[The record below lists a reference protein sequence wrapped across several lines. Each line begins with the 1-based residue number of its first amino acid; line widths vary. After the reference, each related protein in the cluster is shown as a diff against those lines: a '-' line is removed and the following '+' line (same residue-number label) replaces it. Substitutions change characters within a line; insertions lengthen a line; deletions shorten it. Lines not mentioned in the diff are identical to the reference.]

1 MQQSQKRLELPP
13 TKQLNLGN
21 QKELILAQDELD
33 TLNVGNVT
41 KVVSESDFFGLL
53 GLRRTNY
60 PYNNYEDQIPLSE
73 NTKKQRGFYYV
84 KVSRHVTDEF
94 LNYMELNLKTC

>member
-1 MQQSQKRLELPP
+1 MELPP

-33 TLNVGNVT
+33 TLYVGNVT
-41 KVVSESDFFGLL
+41 KVVSENDFFGLL

-60 PYNNYEDQIPLSE
+60 PYNNYEEKIPLSQ
-73 NTKKQRGFYYV
+73 NRKTKRLLLCKGV
-84 KVSRHVTDEF
+84 E
-94 LNYMELNLKTC
+94 TCD